1 MARRQPSEVA
11 MANAPQHDEIQR
23 SREVAEAAR
32 EAEWQGAGF
41 LRELF
46 LGKLRLDL
54 VHPYPLPGP
63 ERPEFRQWYER
74 FERFLRQEVDPVE
87 IDEKGEYPA
96 QVIEGLRQ
104 LGAFGMK
111 IAPEYGGL
119 GMSQGEYGKVMQ
131 LLGSYDANL
140 TALLSAHQSIGVP
153 QPLKLFGSDEL
164 KKKYLPRIARGAI
177 SAFALT
183 EINVGSDPA
192 RLATSYRLT
201 PDGKHYLLNGVK
213 LWCTNGTIAELLV
226 VMARHPETER
236 ISAFVVETSWPGVE
250 IVHRCRFMGLR
261 ALANAV
267 IRLDDVKVPVENLI
281 GKEGRGLKIALT
293 TLNAGRLS
301 IPSAVVGGGKVALEL
316 SRKWSAARVQW
327 GQEIGKHEAI
337 THKLAEMG
345 STLNAMEA
353 VAELC
358 NALADR
364 SGYDI
369 RLEAAAAKEWNTV
382 QAWRLLD
389 ETMQIRGGRGYEQAR
404 SLEARGEAPTSVE
417 RWMRDCRI
425 NLIFEG
431 SSEIMHLFMAREAVD
446 KHLQIAGGLI
456 DPRVPMG
463 KKLASLPGIG
473 LFYVTWYL
481 GLWFRG
487 LLAPRF
493 SGFGRLARHL
503 RFVERAS
510 RKLAREIFH
519 SMVVFGAGAE
529 RKQAFLFRIVDVAN
543 ELLAMTV
550 SVTRAEALRRAG
562 KPEAEQ
568 AAKLADHFCTT
579 HARKV
584 VDLFEAL
591 WSNDDARSYGVGRDI
606 LAGQHAWLEEGVIG
620 LGLSVEELK
629 PRLPGQAP
637 QQPPAAASGEKRA
650 AAAKPVPVA

>member
-1 MARRQPSEVA
+1 
-11 MANAPQHDEIQR
+11 MANAPQNDEMQR

-32 EAEWQGAGF
+32 EAEWQGPGF

-46 LGKLRLDL
+46 LGRLRLDV

-63 ERPEFRQWYER
+63 ERPEFKQWYDR
-74 FERFLRQEVDPVE
+74 FERFLRDDVDPVE

-96 QVIEGLRQ
+96 QVLEGLRQ

-111 IAPEYGGL
+111 VAPEYGGL
-119 GMSQGEYGKVMQ
+119 GMTQGEYGKVMQ

-164 KKKYLPRIARGAI
+164 KKRYLPRIARGAI

-183 EINVGSDPA
+183 EVDVGSDPA

-201 PDGKHYLLNGVK
+201 PDGKHYVLNGVK

-226 VMARHPETER
+226 VMARHPETHA
-236 ISAFVVETSWPGVE
+236 ISAFVVETAWPGVE

-267 IRLDDVKVPVENLI
+267 IRLNDVRVPVENLI

-301 IPSAVVGGGKVALEL
+301 IPAAVVGGGKVALEL
-316 SRKWSAARVQW
+316 TRKWSAARVQW

-337 THKLAEMG
+337 AHKLADMA
-345 STLNAMEA
+345 STVSAMEA
-353 VAELC
+353 VGEFGS
-358 NALADR
+358 ALADR
-364 SGYDI
+364 KGYDI

-382 QAWRLLD
+382 QAWRLID
-389 ETMQIRGGRGYEQAR
+389 EAMQIRGGRGYEQAR

-446 KHLQIAGGLI
+446 KHLQVAGGLI
-456 DPRVPMG
+456 DPEVPLG
-463 KKLASLPGIG
+463 RKLASLPRIG
-473 LFYVTWYL
+473 AFYLTWYL

-493 SGFGRLARHL
+493 GEFGRLGRHL

-510 RKLAREIFH
+510 RKLAREVFH
-519 SMVVFGAGAE
+519 AMVVFGAGAE
-529 RKQAFLFRIVDVAN
+529 RKQAFLFRVVDVAN

-550 SVTRAEALRRAG
+550 SVTRAEALRKAG
-562 KPEAEQ
+562 RPDADQ
-568 AAKLADHFCTT
+568 AAKLADHFCAT
-579 HARKV
+579 HQREV
-584 VDLFEAL
+584 VGLFEAL
-591 WSNDDARSYGVGRDI
+591 WSNDDARSYALGRDV
-606 LAGQHAWLEEGVIG
+606 LAGRHAWLEQGGIG
-620 LGLSVEELK
+620 LGLTVEELK
-629 PRLPGQAP
+629 PRLPGQPAP
-637 QQPPAAASGEKRA
+637 APAAASGDKRA
-650 AAAKPVPVA
+650 APAQPVPVA